1 VKDFLKHILKRNNLI
16 SDKTFIQVE
25 CNPERQ
31 LPWMREIEP
40 VDASEK
46 YGSYWEARYLHR
58 INTNV
63 EICDQF
69 QSHSKIWARELE
81 YGWISRRTL
90 SSDSLLDVGSGV
102 SDFPAILSLLAN
114 NVVAVDITD
123 YGKEHTVIA
132 EKFQTSYK
140 WMLADAR
147 KLQYS
152 DNTFDCVTCVS
163 VLEHIPDGGDI
174 SAMQEMLRVCKV
186 GGRVLISVPY
196 SHSKTLE
203 DFNHPS
209 GLQKYYTFQD
219 FINLTASSNVHIR
232 DFNFAICGMPEESK
246 QIRFGHPEEASVL
259 LVCLEKTG

>member
-1 VKDFLKHILKRNNLI
+1 VKNFLKRILKRNDLASNT
-16 SDKTFIQVE
+16 TFIQVE
-25 CNPERQ
+25 CNAKRK
-31 LPWMREIEP
+31 LPWMREINP
-40 VDASEK
+40 IDASEK

-69 QSHSKIWARELE
+69 QAHSKIWARELE

-90 SSDSLLDVGSGV
+90 SSDSILDVGSGV
-102 SDFPAILSLLAN
+102 SDFPAILSLLTN

-132 EKFQTSYK
+132 EKFQTSYN

-147 KLQYS
+147 KLEYS

-203 DFNHPS
+203 DFLHPS

-219 FINLTASSNVHIR
+219 VVNLTAASSVNIR
-232 DFNFAICGMPEESK
+232 DFNFAICGMPEDNK
-246 QIRFGHPEEASVL
+246 QARFGHPEESSVL
-259 LVCLEKTG
+259 LISLEKTA